1 MGRTFIKVIHLC
13 PTMTELLS
21 YPNADSLNV
30 KLLDGSEHDWESL
43 IEMMDDDNYYYGY
56 LGKVA
61 LSSSII
67 KTILKSPKEYLKYL
81 NNVGE
86 EDSQPLRDG
95 KLFHWRILEPHKFDA
110 LHVVDVSSKNTKAF
124 KEAVAEFGSSVFTK
138 GEIENALV
146 LADVMMRNEEIADY
160 LEGAHFEVPQI
171 QVIDGIPIRGKA
183 DILKG
188 NEIIDLKTTADL
200 SSFAYS
206 ARKFGYDLQAYL
218 YLQLFPE
225 CEKFTFICIDKKT
238 HDLGIYECSQ
248 EFLESG
254 KEKLERGLATF
265 KKFFVNAED
274 TEETLAQLVFRGTL

>member
-1 MGRTFIKVIHLC
+1 MAEI
-13 PTMTELLS
+13 LS
-21 YPNADSLNV
+21 SPNADSLTV
-30 KLLDGSEHDWESL
+30 KLLDDTEHDWESL
-43 IEMMDDDNYYYGY
+43 IEKMDDDDYYYGY

-81 NNVGE
+81 NKEGD

-95 KLFHWRILEPHKFDA
+95 KLFHWRVLEPHKFDE
-110 LHVVDVSSKNTKAF
+110 LHVIDISSRNTKAYR
-124 KEAVAEFGSSVFTK
+124 EAVAEFGTVFTQK
-138 GEIENALV
+138 EVDNAIMLAEI
-146 LADVMMRNEEIADY
+146 MTRNQEIADY
-160 LEGAHFEVPQI
+160 LEDAHFEVPQI

-188 NEIIDLKTTADL
+188 TEIIDLKTTADL

-225 CEKFTFICIDKKT
+225 CDKFTFICIDKKT
-238 HDLGIYECSQ
+238 HDLGIYECSE

-254 KEKLERGLATF
+254 KEKLERGLETF
-265 KKFFVNAED
+265 KKFFMDEED
-274 TEETLAQLVFRGTL
+274 AEETLAQLVFRGTL